1 MNERTEAHDAL
12 AEIFSRKMKVGA
24 IGTVAA
30 ERQIEA
36 NAAERAALAA
46 EFDLQAIASLT
57 GFFTLTSAA
66 SAGGVIEAT
75 LDLAAEVTQICVVSL
90 EPFEAKITE
99 TAKLRFIPV
108 TALREDVRHRP
119 PSTRRPWKV
128 RMSCLMPAMSSISAP
143 LWPSSWRWRSIPYPR
158 KPGAELPPSLP
169 VAASDNPFAILAA
182 RKNLAANDPE

>member
-108 TALREDVRHRP
+108 TALREESDIAELDP
-119 PSTRRPWKV
+119 ETLEGPDELPYAGD
-128 RMSCLMPAMSSISAP
+128 MIDLGAA
-143 LWPSSWRWRSIPYPR
+143 LAEQLALALDPYPR
-158 KPGAELPPSLP
+158 KPGAELPPT
-169 VAASDNPFAILAA
+169 ASSGEANPFAILAA